1 MWSYGLFYTQVL
13 NSMPWYA
20 VSLMNF
26 WNFSGHSVF
35 QTVFLFFLVWMVEV
49 IIEFCF
55 FTEVNL
61 VTVKDVRLKALE
73 MDVFR
78 QY

>member
-1 MWSYGLFYTQVL
+1 
-13 NSMPWYA
+13 
-20 VSLMNF
+20 
-26 WNFSGHSVF
+26 
-35 QTVFLFFLVWMVEV
+35 MVEV

-55 FTEVNL
+55 FIEVNL
-61 VTVKDVRLKALE
+61 VTVKGIRLEVLE

>member
-1 MWSYGLFYTQVL
+1 MQSYGLFYTQVF
-13 NSMPWYA
+13 NNIPWYA
-20 VSLMNF
+20 VFLMNF
-26 WNFSGHSVF
+26 WNFSGHSLF

-55 FTEVNL
+55 FIEVNL
-61 VTVKDVRLKALE
+61 VTVKGIRLEVLE